1 MGCSA
6 GWGESE
12 RVGVSA
18 VSEVVRRKAAVRV
31 LFLALAGIFYSHD
44 NPSNLQAGGRAIRKR
59 CAVTFSNMDV
69 FARAGVGS
77 DWNHWR

>member
-1 MGCSA
+1 MT
-6 GWGESE
+6 
-12 RVGVSA
+12 A
-18 VSEVVRRKAAVRV
+18 VSDVLRKKAAVRV

-69 FARAGVGS
+69 FARAGVCS